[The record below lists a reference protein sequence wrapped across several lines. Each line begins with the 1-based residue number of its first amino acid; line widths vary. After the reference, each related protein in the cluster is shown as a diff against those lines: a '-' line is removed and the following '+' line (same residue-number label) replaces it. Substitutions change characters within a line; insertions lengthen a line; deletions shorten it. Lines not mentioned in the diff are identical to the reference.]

1 MVIGFEQSSY
11 ETTETDAT
19 SALEI
24 VVLVHR
30 GGLRRNIVVTLST
43 DSEDRSARG
52 LCACA
57 CVCMCV

>member
-30 GGLRRNIVVTLST
+30 GFLRRNIVVTLST

>member
-30 GGLRRNIVVTLST
+30 GVLRRNIVVTLST